1 MRGEGRKR
9 DGGRGG
15 GKKKRR
21 KERRGRW
28 GGGEIRK
35 TPLYMC
41 TTNYLPPTLSHFTP
55 LTMLMHKAKTLQYLV
70 HNVPYSCLWEGLCAV
85 LYHLVEIL
93 LHILKDKVEF
103 VVLTDHL
110 TEPDNVGMLQLH

>member
-1 MRGEGRKR
+1 M
-9 DGGRGG
+9 GRGG
-15 GKKKRR
+15 DQENPSVYVYYK
-21 KERRGRW
+21 
-28 GGGEIRK
+28 
-35 TPLYMC
+35 
-41 TTNYLPPTLSHFTP
+41 LPSPTLSHFTP
-55 LTMLMHKAKTLQYLV
+55 HTMLMHKAKTLQYLV

>member
-1 MRGEGRKR
+1 MEEEERVEREMEGEEEERKRGE
-9 DGGRGG
+9 
-15 GKKKRR
+15 RR
-21 KERRGRW
+21 EGE

-35 TPLYMC
+35 IPPYMC